1 MKCKL
6 SFLRNVT
13 NAPVYVCIIGLKVGS
28 SIGLLNTRKV
38 LFLSVRFVT
47 FPVNLKF
54 DSFSLNF
61 CFCLHD
67 FA

>member
-38 LFLSVRFVT
+38 L
-47 FPVNLKF
+47 
-54 DSFSLNF
+54 SLGKI
-61 CFCLHD
+61 CYVPSELEV
-67 FA
+67 